1 MLWWAG
7 AVLALFAFAAATSV
21 DYDRLQQVCNSPDCV
36 LNQAMV
42 AELQPLGLPLRYVIN
57 YLIAIEI
64 VFTLI
69 WVVLGVFL
77 YRTRPADPL
86 ALFVSFFIVFFGANV
101 YTGVAA
107 GNAGGPLLHLL
118 FTVVSLAANM
128 LSFVFFY
135 VFPDGRFVPRW
146 IRFYAA
152 ALLVMLFFMDFL
164 PTLPISILLN
174 ANRLPILIVT
184 LLSCV
189 LAQVYRYRRVSDL
202 TQRQQTKII
211 VLGLVVVVA
220 GRLAVAILL
229 DFVPQGIVVL
239 TIIST
244 LQALMMMLIPISITA
259 AILRYRLWDVDFL
272 INRTLLY
279 SVLTVCVVGVYVLV
293 VGSLGALFRAGDN
306 LFISLLAT
314 GVVAVLFQ
322 PLRDRLQRA
331 VNHLIYGERD
341 DPYAV
346 LARLG
351 QRLEVTV
358 APDAS
363 LDTIVETVAQ
373 ALKLPYVAIT
383 AGPAEGAGPAAAY
396 GVTAGPVTRLP
407 LQHQG
412 AQVGA
417 LLLGPRAP
425 GEQLTPGDMRLLGD
439 LARQIGVAVH
449 AVTLTAD
456 LQRSREQLVRAREE
470 ERRRIRRD
478 LHDGLGPTLA
488 ALALNA
494 TTISEL
500 IPGNPQAAVQM
511 ADALQQEIRG
521 TVADIRRLVYDLRPP
536 TLDDLGLLA
545 AIREVVWH
553 CADSVDRSWP
563 TSAGMPPKIALQTP
577 DKLPALPAAVEVAA
591 YRIVQEALTNVVKH
605 AHAAHCLVRLAL
617 RDDALQIEITDDGVG
632 LPGERRAGVGLN
644 SMRERAAE
652 LSGTCTIEVIE
663 GGGTRVC
670 ACLPLPEEMNYGV
683 LAGLDR

>member
-1 MLWWAG
+1 
-7 AVLALFAFAAATSV
+7 
-21 DYDRLQQVCNSPDCV
+21 
-36 LNQAMV
+36 
-42 AELQPLGLPLRYVIN
+42 
-57 YLIAIEI
+57 
-64 VFTLI
+64 
-69 WVVLGVFL
+69 
-77 YRTRPADPL
+77 
-86 ALFVSFFIVFFGANV
+86 
-101 YTGVAA
+101 
-107 GNAGGPLLHLL
+107 
-118 FTVVSLAANM
+118 
-128 LSFVFFY
+128 
-135 VFPDGRFVPRW
+135 
-146 IRFYAA
+146 
-152 ALLVMLFFMDFL
+152 
-164 PTLPISILLN
+164 
-174 ANRLPILIVT
+174 
-184 LLSCV
+184 
-189 LAQVYRYRRVSDL
+189 
-202 TQRQQTKII
+202 
-211 VLGLVVVVA
+211 
-220 GRLAVAILL
+220 
-229 DFVPQGIVVL
+229 
-239 TIIST
+239 
-244 LQALMMMLIPISITA
+244 
-259 AILRYRLWDVDFL
+259 
-272 INRTLLY
+272 
-279 SVLTVCVVGVYVLV
+279 
-293 VGSLGALFRAGDN
+293 
-306 LFISLLAT
+306 
-314 GVVAVLFQ
+314 
-322 PLRDRLQRA
+322 
-331 VNHLIYGERD
+331 
-341 DPYAV
+341 
-346 LARLG
+346 
-351 QRLEVTV
+351 
-358 APDAS
+358 
-363 LDTIVETVAQ
+363 
-373 ALKLPYVAIT
+373 VAIT
-383 AGPAEGAGPAAAY
+383 AGPAEGTGPAAAY